1 MNTILYRD
9 RVLIRTLS
17 SPIYQNENRAD
28 LLKFLISI
36 DDLSEFDIKA
46 LNCMIC
52 ITLPN
57 GQEGKVGFLDFEDAL
72 YHDKYLLSYIP
83 ITKAFTKLPGTIYVK
98 LIFSYEDSNKL
109 FHYLPTNNISLTVIE
124 SSKTDDFIDPD
135 ETTNPFAEIAQKIQS
150 LEKSKISSVDVDGH
164 TINFYA
170 DSEKSTLIGTV
181 TLPDEVVWT
190 SMEDM

>member
-1 MNTILYRD
+1 M
-9 RVLIRTLS
+9 
-17 SPIYQNENRAD
+17 
-28 LLKFLISI
+28 
-36 DDLSEFDIKA
+36 
-46 LNCMIC
+46 
-52 ITLPN
+52 
-57 GQEGKVGFLDFEDAL
+57 
-72 YHDKYLLSYIP
+72 
-83 ITKAFTKLPGTIYVK
+83 
-98 LIFSYEDSNKL
+98 
-109 FHYLPTNNISLTVIE
+109 IE
-124 SSKTDDFIDPD
+124 SSKTEDFIDPD